1 MKYYWINIDSSVYR
15 KIFMELQFNLSNINN
30 QRISAITPELLS
42 QVLEDKPPYK
52 CGNSVCNYNDFRDCP
67 FEFSCICSH
76 LTAIKEGYNSGED
89 YFIVCEDDIYFPFKI
104 NYDDLIKNLPENCD
118 ILQMMI
124 LDTNAY
130 DNIYNKDFKENKNLF
145 IKFNP
150 QLRFFST
157 GMYLISR
164 KGAEKLLNLTFNPN
178 GKFDLSKIPIIRQAD
193 FLIYLSVNTYT
204 TTIPYCCPYLR
215 FLSEIHP
222 HHYHI
227 HQLSINKINEVH
239 NDLKELKE
247 IFIDNKYSFE
257 DFDNNYINLIS
268 KLEKKE
274 FNPKFYWINV
284 DNAIDR
290 RNFME
295 NQFKERNIE
304 NKRVSAITPEKL
316 PEILEDK
323 PPYFCGYIECRQN
336 GAKDCPIEYSVL
348 CSHLKAIKEGYEDGN
363 DFFVICEDDIYFT
376 YKLDFTKIIKS
387 IPLGFDIFQMM
398 VISNGHTDF
407 FYNNFY
413 LNDIKMIKY
422 TPITP
427 SAGFYLISRKGAKQ
441 ILDKYLN
448 YENNK
453 FNFNNCDFL
462 KLADVLIY
470 QSANSCVSTFPFS
483 IPNINFKSQIHEQ
496 HFEAH
501 KLAYDKIKEIYDNHL
516 ENKHDFVIDI
526 YPIEDLSKLS
536 KL

>member
-1 MKYYWINIDSSVYR
+1 M
-15 KIFMELQFNLSNINN
+15 
-30 QRISAITPELLS
+30 
-42 QVLEDKPPYK
+42 
-52 CGNSVCNYNDFRDCP
+52 
-67 FEFSCICSH
+67 
-76 LTAIKEGYNSGED
+76 
-89 YFIVCEDDIYFPFKI
+89 
-104 NYDDLIKNLPENCD
+104 
-118 ILQMMI
+118 
-124 LDTNAY
+124 
-130 DNIYNKDFKENKNLF
+130 
-145 IKFNP
+145 
-150 QLRFFST
+150 
-157 GMYLISR
+157 
-164 KGAEKLLNLTFNPN
+164 
-178 GKFDLSKIPIIRQAD
+178 
-193 FLIYLSVNTYT
+193 
-204 TTIPYCCPYLR
+204 
-215 FLSEIHP
+215 
-222 HHYHI
+222 
-227 HQLSINKINEVH
+227 
-239 NDLKELKE
+239 
-247 IFIDNKYSFE
+247 
-257 DFDNNYINLIS
+257 
-268 KLEKKE
+268 EKKE

-376 YKLDFTKIIKS
+376 YKLDFTKIIKN

-398 VISNGHTDF
+398 VISSGHTDF